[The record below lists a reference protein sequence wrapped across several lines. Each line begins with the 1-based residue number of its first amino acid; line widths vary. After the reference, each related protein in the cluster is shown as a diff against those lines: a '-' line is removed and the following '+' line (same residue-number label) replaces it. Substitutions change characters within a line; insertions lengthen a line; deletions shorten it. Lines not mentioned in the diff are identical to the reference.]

1 MTAARLALGRRGEAL
16 AAARL
21 RGLGWRVIAR
31 NTRVPGIRG
40 ELDIVADDG
49 TDVVFVEVKTGRIGA
64 RSGPV
69 SPLEMVGPAKQRQL
83 RKLAGAWTAA
93 NRARLPH
100 AKGIRIDVVAIRL
113 DAKGRIRTWE
123 HVRAI

>member
-1 MTAARLALGRRGEAL
+1 MTAARLALGRRGEAF

-21 RGLGWRVIAR
+21 RGLGWRILAR

-49 TDVVFVEVKTGRIGA
+49 TDLVFVEVKTGRTGA

-83 RKLAGAWTAA
+83 RRLAGAWIAA
-93 NRARLPH
+93 NRARLPP
-100 AKGIRIDVVAIRL
+100 AKGIRIDVIAVKLDGSGRL
-113 DAKGRIRTWE
+113 SAWE